1 MVKGDAAAMSH
12 SVNTPGEWLVGPRR
26 EADFIDSSATEA
38 SLRARLGPA
47 AVRADSVYVGE
58 GESELGTVVFPDD
71 SARVIAVLWRD
82 SLARSHPRSILVSA
96 TRSTWRVYPGVGIG
110 TDLRTL
116 EALNGRAFHLS
127 GFAWDYSG
135 TITAFDGG
143 HLDTLW
149 GGSPDVA
156 PTVMLRLSP
165 APGAPDSLFS
175 QVIGDRE
182 FSSQHPAMVA
192 LNPRVYQILLRPR

>member
-1 MVKGDAAAMSH
+1 
-12 SVNTPGEWLVGPRR
+12 
-26 EADFIDSSATEA
+26 
-38 SLRARLGPA
+38 
-47 AVRADSVYVGE
+47 
-58 GESELGTVVFPDD
+58 
-71 SARVIAVLWRD
+71 
-82 SLARSHPRSILVSA
+82 
-96 TRSTWRVYPGVGIG
+96 VGIG

-116 EALNGRAFHLS
+116 EALNGRPFHLS

-135 TITAFDGG
+135 TISAFDGG

-149 GGSPDVA
+149 GGGPDVA

-165 APGAPDSLFS
+165 AAGAPDSLFS